1 LNNSDFH
8 YLDYLAFRHGNSNKI
23 RLFTKEFGDTI
34 SSKLKNNPK
43 PIRKFTP
50 FFYLLGSNSCDKI
63 SSIYF
68 QEKTM
73 KTYPSN
79 LFLVLFAFAV
89 LFLPISL
96 FAQNAVSSSDTLPK
110 EKIIEK
116 AMSPVVLI
124 LTSNGTGTLD
134 KTGSGIVIRGDGVI
148 LTAYHVIKDAN
159 QVQIRLKN
167 GEIYDKVDLLGFD
180 ERRDVAAIK
189 IAATNLSAATI
200 NSADPQIGGKVF
212 VVSNPQNLAWT
223 IADGLLNAVRMAD
236 ELPNAGR
243 GFRVLQFSAPVSSGS
258 SGGVLTNEKGEAIG
272 LIVASLSSGQNLN
285 FAIPLSSVEG
295 LASSPQTLMSFGR
308 ATQLELPQAVRPPS
322 TIDIVNADPK
332 ALLRNARIFY
342 IYSNSELI
350 NEKMMENALMKLPE
364 FEKWNS
370 IMVKDIKLADIVVNV
385 EHDLFTFDY
394 RYSMTDRRTNIVLAT
409 GKVTV
414 WDGKIASKKFA
425 KLIVAKLKQI
435 KEAPNQSENVAEKNK

>member
-1 LNNSDFH
+1 
-8 YLDYLAFRHGNSNKI
+8 
-23 RLFTKEFGDTI
+23 
-34 SSKLKNNPK
+34 
-43 PIRKFTP
+43 
-50 FFYLLGSNSCDKI
+50 
-63 SSIYF
+63 
-68 QEKTM
+68 M
-73 KTYPSN
+73 KTYPSF
-79 LFLVLFAFAV
+79 LFLVLLTAAISFFPPAV
-89 LFLPISL
+89 S
-96 FAQNAVSSSDTLPK
+96 AQNAASTSDVLPT
-110 EKIIEK
+110 EKIVEK
-116 AMSPVVLI
+116 AMSPVVMI
-124 LTSNGTGTLD
+124 LTSKGSGVLD
-134 KTGSGIVIRGDGVI
+134 KTGSVVVIRSDGVI
-148 LTAYHVIKDAN
+148 LTAYHVVKDAT

-167 GEIYDKVDLLGFD
+167 GEIYDKVDLLGYD

-189 IAATNLSAATI
+189 ISATNLAAAVISTEQ
-200 NSADPQIGGKVF
+200 PEIGGKVY

-236 ELPNAGR
+236 ELPNAGH
-243 GFRVLQFSAPVSSGS
+243 GFRVLQFSAPVSAGS
-258 SGGVLTNEKGEAIG
+258 SGGLLTDEKGQAIG
-272 LIVASLSSGQNLN
+272 LIVASLSAGQNLN

-295 LASSPQTLMSFGR
+295 LASSTQTLTSFGR

-332 ALLRNARIFY
+332 SLLRNARIFY

-370 IMVKDIKLADIVVNV
+370 IMVKDAKLADIIINV

-394 RYSMTDRRTNIVLAT
+394 RYSMTDRRTDIVLAT

-435 KEAPNQSENVAEKNK
+435 KETPAQSENVAEKKK